1 MYESQVPPFNEQA
14 NVQSLSSDI
23 AVLLADWVENVQR
36 PQSAV
41 SRSEFPVYRV
51 EQAVDQYLSEL
62 ETSRA
67 DTRAT
72 YENIKRQLR
81 RNW

>member
-1 MYESQVPPFNEQA
+1 M
-14 NVQSLSSDI
+14 QSLSSDI